1 MKLLLSSGLCG
12 MTPYQGSIVG
22 GLYFL
27 MVGVMQMVFEFGHLR
42 TAKESTNNFTGSQLL
57 PQVCFGYYYSL
68 LILGGITLLLTL
80 CMLGAVW
87 AHQHVGILGFAVW
100 LTLYDVILL
109 LVTCLLQRQMQALGL
124 ELSVLEWYGVIC
136 RVMGDPFWLALVITH
151 GLEVQI
157 ERHRLGT
164 RQRKGGIPKE
174 GTQLK
179 LKFKAFDSS
188 V

>member
-1 MKLLLSSGLCG
+1 MKLLLSSGMCG

-27 MVGVMQMVFEFGHLR
+27 MVGIMQMVFEFGHLR
-42 TAKESTNNFTGSQLL
+42 TARESTNNATGSLLL
-57 PQVCFGYYYSL
+57 PQVSFDYYYSL
-68 LILGGITLLLTL
+68 LVLGGITLLLTL

-87 AHQHVGILGFAVW
+87 AQQHKGILGFAVW

-109 LVTCLLQRQMQALGL
+109 VVTCLLQRQMQALGL

-151 GLEVQI
+151 AGFEMESLIDTGLF
-157 ERHRLGT
+157 RY
-164 RQRKGGIPKE
+164 KN
-174 GTQLK
+174 
-179 LKFKAFDSS
+179 KFWTFTYMQK